1 MASKMSGHQIPD
13 NCQPHTL
20 HTWQRSLYLDTCPQ
34 DTRHRP
40 MLKRRHTCRGCSQ
53 RSSPRQILHTT
64 AALRQGRCCIAYSL
78 FCLWTTDKSP
88 RYTRCTRL
96 VRAQSCSYPRRVCMP
111 VASCQVG
118 TRRDCRQ
125 SSVQQSSYAPSDS
138 RVDYGYRRCRFP
150 RQQTWAWPFQQDNT
164 FQCRTRCQPL

>member
-1 MASKMSGHQIPD
+1 MASKMSGPQIPD
-13 NCQPHTL
+13 NCQQRTL
-20 HTWQRSLYLDTCPQ
+20 HKRQHLLYLDTCPQ

-40 MLKRRHTCRGCSQ
+40 MLKRRHTCQGCSQ

-96 VRAQSCSYPRRVCMP
+96 VHAQSCSYPHRVCML
-111 VASCQVG
+111 VASCQVD

-150 RQQTWAWPFQQDNT
+150 PQQTWAWPFQQDNAS
-164 FQCRTRCQPL
+164 QCRTS